1 MDNYRSSNSFG
12 MSSARSIDNFHI
24 ARLLLQETG
33 TYNPMFSRPFV
44 TDMNGGAA
52 SDIAARVGEFGLKGI
67 QPLALG
73 NAAMSFMKPS
83 ATPDAEIVIPYGWQE
98 RRIRFVMEVIVD
110 YSTGSR
116 MSYFL
121 QGYTDFPGVSQ
132 NGHVAPDMTFIVNSL
147 IGVSKITMSTPFG
160 VQSVDKVVESSQIL
174 VENRL
179 SPTNRIQQ
187 QRFTMRPQDVF
198 VGMHSSYLRNSYNVN
213 NEADFMDSRIMLR
226 SEPVLSNRGNNVSAN
241 YVAKVIDANTMGR
254 ELSDFGQDDADILTR
269 SRGYAMG
276 SEKSLLDNPVI
287 RRLSEVS
294 GGMGVKNTFTFGDFE
309 RLDMNVRNVTDFITL
324 GGAMQ
329 VGSITPLHQA
339 GQTEYWA
346 GSDLITQQATIIS
359 QSIPALMMELLISK
373 VDFMS
378 TNHTLNCQIDT
389 RLLNAMTLT
398 SADLRQNYDIFIRRL
413 ETEILMPMCFGGQES
428 FTLDMRV
435 DMFGETWINLSIGAS
450 PPTQFVIPSFCDT
463 LCSPVVTQNQHNFE
477 NLVHDF
483 EAMLTDVSQAQSV
496 SPVSNMSFNP
506 NV

>member
-1 MDNYRSSNSFG
+1 MDNFRNTG
-12 MSSARSIDNFHI
+12 NFHI
-24 ARLLLQETG
+24 TRLLMQETG
-33 TYNPMFSRPFV
+33 TYNPMFSRPFT

-73 NAAMSFMKPS
+73 GAAMSFMKPS

-110 YSTGSR
+110 YATGTR

-132 NGHVAPDMTFIVNSL
+132 NGNVSPDMTFIINSL
-147 IGVSKITMSTPFG
+147 VGVSKVTMNTPFG
-160 VQSVDKVVESSQIL
+160 LQAVDKVVESSQIL
-174 VENRL
+174 VENRF
-179 SPTNRIQQ
+179 SPSHMPQA
-187 QRFTMRPQDVF
+187 QRYTMRPQDVF
-198 VGMHSSYLRNSYNVN
+198 VGMHSAYLRNSYQVN
-213 NEADFMDSRIMLR
+213 NEADFMDSRLLLR
-226 SEPVLSNRGNNVSAN
+226 SEPVLSSRGNNVSAN

-254 ELSDFGQDDADILTR
+254 ELSDWGQDDGDILTR

-287 RRLSEVS
+287 RRLSELS
-294 GGMGVKNTFTFGDFE
+294 NGMGVKNTFTFGDFE

-324 GGAMQ
+324 GGTMQ
-329 VGSITPLHQA
+329 IGSVTPLHQA
-339 GQTEYWA
+339 GQTEYWV

-373 VDFMS
+373 VDFVS

-389 RLLNAMTLT
+389 RLMNAMTLT

-413 ETEILMPMCFGGQES
+413 EAEILTPMCFGGQES

-483 EAMLTDVSQAQSV
+483 DVMLTNVGQAQAS
-496 SPVSNMSFNP
+496 SPVGNMVFNP